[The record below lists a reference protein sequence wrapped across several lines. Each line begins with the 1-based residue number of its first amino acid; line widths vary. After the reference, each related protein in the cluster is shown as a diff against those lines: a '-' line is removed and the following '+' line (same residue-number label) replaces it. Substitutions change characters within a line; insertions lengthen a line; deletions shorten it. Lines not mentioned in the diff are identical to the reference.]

1 MTEAIS
7 APAKLAYGIEEAM
20 HVSGLGRTFLYEHIT
35 NGQLRSVKVGG
46 RRLILHDDLLAF
58 LKGALAQSPDAV
70 KKAPAKA
77 RGQSR
82 TKSIDYLPGQL
93 EFQWPIRN

>member
-1 MTEAIS
+1 MTDAIS
-7 APAKLAYGIEEAM
+7 APAKLAYRVEEAM

-58 LKGALAQSPDAV
+58 LKGAMAQSPNAAT
-70 KKAPAKA
+70 KAPVKS

-82 TKSIDYLPGQL
+82 TNSIDYLPGQL
-93 EFQWPIRN
+93 EFQWPVGN

>member
-1 MTEAIS
+1 MSEAVTV
-7 APAKLAYGIEEAM
+7 PAKLAYGVDEAI

-58 LKGALAQSPDAV
+58 LKGALAPSPEAAQ
-70 KKAPAKA
+70 KTPAKGKRRA
-77 RGQSR
+77 H
-82 TKSIDYLPGQL
+82 TKSVDYLPGQL
-93 EFQWPIRN
+93 EFQWSGRN